1 MLPHSV
7 EFIAWVNKII
17 SELGVDVV
25 YNLLPGYFYKNF
37 NSNHAWHLYIEQL
50 KY

>member
-1 MLPHSV
+1 MLSHSV

-25 YNLLPGYFYKNF
+25 YNLLRGYFYENF
-37 NSNHAWHLYIEQL
+37 NSNHPRHLYIEQL